1 LLGVAAAA
9 ARGDH
14 DHDEEAELA
23 GRRFGAPR
31 LAAALIAAL
40 TREAAAASAADLQL
54 PPHAC
59 LLRPL
64 LRSPLLAALGPK
76 AVAGLSTSQRLG
88 ARKKPTSALWRFKR
102 WFASE
107 LAWQAREL
115 RHALRALRRFL
126 GRSRDPVGKTFRAVT
141 APDGGL
147 VVLAEVTWRFGW
159 VGRHG
164 AACWRRR
171 LRDELQLTALEAVL
185 ADELAAASG
194 EEGGPRVE
202 VAVVKPGKLADDA
215 VSERVLLL
223 ALMDDSPHANLDKKL
238 KAKRN
243 TSVAASAEA
252 EVGFDGRSA
261 GVAPAVALR
270 LEAVLAVC
278 ALKRRASDG
287 GFLQRMSH
295 TAGPQALTRRIVALF
310 DEASVQ
316 VDQHV

>member
-1 LLGVAAAA
+1 VGSAKS
-9 ARGDH
+9 GH
-14 DHDEEAELA
+14 DGQDREEEEAELA

-31 LAAALIAAL
+31 LAAMLIAAL

-54 PPHAC
+54 PPHEC

-88 ARKKPTSALWRFKR
+88 ARKKPTTMLWRMKR

-107 LAWQAREL
+107 LAWQAREM
-115 RHALRALRRFL
+115 RHGVRALRRFI
-126 GRSRDPVGKTFRAVT
+126 GRSHDPVGKTFRAVA
-141 APDGGL
+141 APGGGL
-147 VVLAEVTWRFGW
+147 VVLVEVTWRFGW
-159 VGRHG
+159 VGRHS

-185 ADELAAASG
+185 ADELAAACG
-194 EEGGPRVE
+194 EAGGSRLE
-202 VAVVKPGKLADDA
+202 VVVASPGKLADDA
-215 VSERVLLL
+215 VSERVLVL

-243 TSVAASAEA
+243 TSVATSGEA
-252 EVGFDGRSA
+252 EVDFDGRSA

-278 ALKRRASDG
+278 ALKRRASEG
-287 GFLQRMSH
+287 GLMQRLSRA
-295 TAGPQALTRRIVALF
+295 AGVQAPIRRISALF
-310 DEASVQ
+310 EEAVA